1 MPYSWLSNKTP
12 LREREDD
19 ILMFFEYFVQ
29 RYARR
34 VGKNIHLI
42 DKKTLDLL
50 QPYDWS
56 GNIRQ

>member
-42 DKKTLDLL
+42 DEKTLDLL

-56 GNIRQ
+56 GNIRE

>member
-1 MPYSWLSNKTP
+1 
-12 LREREDD
+12 
-19 ILMFFEYFVQ
+19 MFFEYFVQ

-42 DKKTLDLL
+42 DEKTLDLL

-56 GNIRQ
+56 GNIRE